1 MVDDTKVET
10 VASKLR
16 KISDSVHDG
25 DKYKEYIDE
34 LYADVYHHLERL
46 AKNGGTYAEISKRY
60 FQDKLKTIN
69 PLVDAFTIDGV
80 TNGILTK
87 LGDDG
92 FIVRGSFMDY
102 DIQW

>member
-10 VASKLR
+10 VASRLR
-16 KISDSVHDG
+16 KISNSVHDE
-25 DKYKEYIDE
+25 DKYKEYIDV
-34 LYADVYHHLERL
+34 LYADVFSNLEQL
-46 AKNGGTYAEISKRY
+46 AKNGATYAEISKRY

-80 TNGILTK
+80 TNGILAK